1 MKNKCRLFPLYDR
14 LTYQI
19 TFFQIRV
26 GINDAIDNEL
36 MTDFPNRNSQFKNW
50 MTKIWTKFEN
60 QLNGEAVMFDSD
72 ADHRGCI
79 MESVTN
85 SPGENLSTE
94 ILGSDC
100 RLDLE
105 YQGIPHMCGSLTR
118 FMNFAY
124 SKCLTRGR
132 GSIHWASSEEDGQK
146 PFNAENEDDTQGLLD
161 RLEFRCKRMLEII
174 S

>member
-1 MKNKCRLFPLYDR
+1 
-14 LTYQI
+14 
-19 TFFQIRV
+19 
-26 GINDAIDNEL
+26 
-36 MTDFPNRNSQFKNW
+36 
-50 MTKIWTKFEN
+50 
-60 QLNGEAVMFDSD
+60 MFDSD
-72 ADHRGCI
+72 AENRNCI
-79 MESVTN
+79 MESVTS

-105 YQGIPHMCGSLTR
+105 YQGIPQMCSSLTR

-132 GSIHWASSEEDGQK
+132 GSIHWAESETEGQK
-146 PFNAENEDDTQGLLD
+146 PYDEENADDTQGLLD

>member
-1 MKNKCRLFPLYDR
+1 MAENLHCPKLLCWDTCWILRALFVHVGPSQKPR
-14 LTYQI
+14 CGGPSGG
-19 TFFQIRV
+19 IRPASKLR
-26 GINDAIDNEL
+26 D
-36 MTDFPNRNSQFKNW
+36 
-50 MTKIWTKFEN
+50 
-60 QLNGEAVMFDSD
+60 
-72 ADHRGCI
+72 CI

-105 YQGIPHMCGSLTR
+105 YQGIPHMCRSLTR

-124 SKCLTRGR
+124 SKCETRGR
-132 GSIHWASSEEDGQK
+132 GSIHWANYEWGT
-146 PFNAENEDDTQGLLD
+146 DTQGLLD

>member
-1 MKNKCRLFPLYDR
+1 
-14 LTYQI
+14 
-19 TFFQIRV
+19 
-26 GINDAIDNEL
+26 

-50 MTKIWTKFEN
+50 MTKVWTKFEIN
-60 QLNGEAVMFDSD
+60 INGVGDGNNW
-72 ADHRGCI
+72 HYNGNIRKCI

-94 ILGSDC
+94 ILGNDC

-105 YQGIPHMCGSLTR
+105 YQGIPHMCSSLTR
-118 FMNFAY
+118 FLNFAF
-124 SKCLTRGR
+124 SKCRTRGR
-132 GSIHWASSEEDGQK
+132 GSADWANYEWGTDR
-146 PFNAENEDDTQGLLD
+146 QGLLD

>member
-1 MKNKCRLFPLYDR
+1 
-14 LTYQI
+14 
-19 TFFQIRV
+19 
-26 GINDAIDNEL
+26 
-36 MTDFPNRNSQFKNW
+36 
-50 MTKIWTKFEN
+50 
-60 QLNGEAVMFDSD
+60 
-72 ADHRGCI
+72 

-105 YQGIPHMCGSLTR
+105 YQGIPHMCRSLTR

-132 GSIHWASSEEDGQK
+132 GSIHWASNEKDGQK